1 MSQLNYTLEPDD
13 DLFGLEDDKPLV
25 TSLDFVID
33 YKYTAGDP
41 GCRYTRNGDGW
52 PPSGP
57 EVDWTAK
64 CVKLT
69 QGGVERAPTPAEAK
83 VAEAWIEKHN
93 HDEIVERAC
102 EDYGDSMVDTRW

>member
-13 DLFGLEDDKPLV
+13 DLFDLEDKPLV

-33 YKYTAGDP
+33 YSYTPGDP

-57 EVDWTAK
+57 EVDWRAK
-64 CVKLT
+64 CVKLI
-69 QGGVERAPTPAEAK
+69 QDGIERDPTPAEAK
-83 VAEAWIEKHN
+83 VAEDYLERYR
-93 HDEIVERAC
+93 HDEIVELAC
-102 EDYGDSMVDTRW
+102 EDHADSLIDTRW